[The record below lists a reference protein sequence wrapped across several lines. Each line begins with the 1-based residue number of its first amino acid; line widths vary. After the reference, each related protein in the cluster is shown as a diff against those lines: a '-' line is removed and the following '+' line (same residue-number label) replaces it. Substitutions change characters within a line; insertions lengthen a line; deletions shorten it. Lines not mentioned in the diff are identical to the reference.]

1 MSIYIKNF
9 KTNSIQ
15 IKDSIRVSSFFPE
28 GLQKIIEDLVPERN
42 YVLGVTYNTGDSQIC
57 ISGHSKENETFLE
70 GVCRELEEEL
80 CLRTKNTLEPVGKN
94 GMNTFFCINVKDAY
108 LKNNKK
114 VNPLKD
120 NPKRGVVCVF
130 GREKDILLYL
140 AKVRYNPNNDD
151 GIDCIWS
158 TSKENILNYCRIGKG
173 EVLNCENFYY
183 SSFY

>member
-70 GVCRELEEEL
+70 GVCRI
-80 CLRTKNTLEPVGKN
+80 V
-94 GMNTFFCINVKDAY
+94 
-108 LKNNKK
+108 
-114 VNPLKD
+114 
-120 NPKRGVVCVF
+120 
-130 GREKDILLYL
+130 
-140 AKVRYNPNNDD
+140 
-151 GIDCIWS
+151 S
-158 TSKENILNYCRIGKG
+158 
-173 EVLNCENFYY
+173 
-183 SSFY
+183 

>member
-108 LKNNKK
+108 LKNNKT
-114 VNPLKD
+114 PPYLIIFHHT
-120 NPKRGVVCVF
+120 G
-130 GREKDILLYL
+130 LLE
-140 AKVRYNPNNDD
+140 VH
-151 GIDCIWS
+151 
-158 TSKENILNYCRIGKG
+158 LNT
-173 EVLNCENFYY
+173 
-183 SSFY
+183 